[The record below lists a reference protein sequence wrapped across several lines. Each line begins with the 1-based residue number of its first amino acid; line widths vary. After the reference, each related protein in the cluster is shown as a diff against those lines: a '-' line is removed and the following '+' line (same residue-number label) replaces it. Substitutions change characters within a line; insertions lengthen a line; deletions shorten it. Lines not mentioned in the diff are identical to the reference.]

1 MSKITDFHLF
11 TLLILSLFNLNLPIL
26 LSIDDIETFSFVY
39 KYSTDHMAYVLTQKI
54 RTYAA
59 VDAKYFHLE
68 ENGEIEHFLVVA
80 NSHERRTENGTST
93 ENFEMNSIIYK
104 YVNGYFTPFQ
114 TILLYD
120 IIQFLP
126 VLVSLYNDVI

>member
-1 MSKITDFHLF
+1 
-11 TLLILSLFNLNLPIL
+11 
-26 LSIDDIETFSFVY
+26 
-39 KYSTDHMAYVLTQKI
+39 MAYKLTQKL

-59 VDAKYFHLE
+59 VDAKYFYLE

-104 YVNGYFTPFQ
+104 FVNGYFTPFQ

-120 IIQFLP
+120 IKQFLP
-126 VLVSLYNDVI
+126 VLVSV